1 MEKELL
7 LLKQEFE
14 RIKNLGYV
22 QSSRKG
28 YSGIGKTAILKVIFI
43 FFMPHQKVKLI
54 LKLKDYVTPMVIQIK
69 LKKNVKY

>member
-28 YSGIGKTAILKVIFI
+28 YSGIGKTFED
-43 FFMPHQKVKLI
+43 LI
-54 LKLKDYVTPMVIQIK
+54 GKKEDTLETPDY
-69 LKKNVKY
+69 NV